1 VRRPYLRHV
10 SGPLWKRLPCCIGVG
25 NRQKLFVGECAK
37 RSRLLVGIINALSRP
52 CDELDSLEHSAARE
66 LLMQN
71 SHLLRS
77 HREEVSVMQRAS
89 LLVFFREFSRFFQR
103 EYGFV
108 LDSPRIWMERVLK
121 SESNV
126 PIGIFQLFVYV
137 ERKNAVT
144 RTFDN
149 LLSTVNRCAKRG
161 TGFCI
166 LLRCCPFISE
176 RKGKNR
182 NV

>member
-1 VRRPYLRHV
+1 
-10 SGPLWKRLPCCIGVG
+10 
-25 NRQKLFVGECAK
+25 
-37 RSRLLVGIINALSRP
+37 
-52 CDELDSLEHSAARE
+52 
-66 LLMQN
+66 
-71 SHLLRS
+71 
-77 HREEVSVMQRAS
+77 
-89 LLVFFREFSRFFQR
+89 
-103 EYGFV
+103 
-108 LDSPRIWMERVLK
+108 MERVLK

-126 PIGIFQLFVYV
+126 PIGIFHRLFVYL

-149 LLSTVNRCAKRG
+149 LLSAVNRRCAKRG

-176 RKGKNR
+176 KKEKNR